1 MPPIL
6 EMQNIVKEFGRLRAL
21 DGVSLHVAQGET
33 VAIIGPSGSGKS
45 TLLRSVNRLEKITS
59 GEIRINGQLL
69 VSSPAGKAE
78 YVPERQVRQIRNC
91 TGMIFQHFHLFPHMT
106 CLGNITY
113 APIKVKKQ
121 PVAQAEETAH
131 RLLELV
137 GLADKADNWPSQL
150 SGGQQQR
157 VAIARGLAMEPEL
170 MLFDEPTSALDPEI
184 TGEVLAVMKTL
195 AARRMTMLVVTHEM
209 GFAREVADRVIFM
222 ADGRI
227 IEQGPPEQ
235 IFEHP
240 QSERLQSFLKS
251 TLTAQKNR

>member
-1 MPPIL
+1 MTTIL

-21 DGVSLHVAQGET
+21 DNVSLHVAKGET

-59 GEIRINGQLL
+59 GEIRIGGELM
-69 VSSPAGKAE
+69 VSSPSGKAE
-78 YVPERQVRQIRNC
+78 YVPERQVRRLCSSI
-91 TGMIFQHFHLFPHMT
+91 GMIFQHFHLFPHMT

-113 APIKVKKQ
+113 APMKVKKQ
-121 PVAQAEETAH
+121 SAAQAEQAARH
-131 RLLELV
+131 LLELV

-157 VAIARGLAMEPEL
+157 IAIARGLAMEPDL

-184 TGEVLAVMKTL
+184 TGEVLAVMKEL

-227 IEQGPPEQ
+227 VEQGTPEQ
-235 IFEHP
+235 IFEAP
-240 QSERLQSFLKS
+240 QTERLQNFLHS
-251 TLTAQKNR
+251 TLSAKKS

>member
-69 VSSPAGKAE
+69 VSSPGGKAE

-91 TGMIFQHFHLFPHMT
+91 TGMIFQHFHLLPHVT
-106 CLGNITY
+106 YLRNITY

-195 AARRMTMLVVTHEM
+195 ATRRMTMLVVTHEM

-240 QSERLQSFLKS
+240 QTERLQNFLKS